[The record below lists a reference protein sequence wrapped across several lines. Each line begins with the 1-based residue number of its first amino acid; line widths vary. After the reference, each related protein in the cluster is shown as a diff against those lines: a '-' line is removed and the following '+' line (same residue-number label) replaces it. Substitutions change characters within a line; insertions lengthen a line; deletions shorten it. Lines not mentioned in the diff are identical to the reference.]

1 LSAAMVSLPSSLG
14 AATISYPLFFTAGV
28 AAGMLWLIAVET
40 EPDLAPRQ
48 RLTNDPV
55 IAGVVM
61 LATGLFMARLTFIL
75 LHSSYYFAHPLEILY
90 IWQGGLS
97 GIGGFAG
104 ALIGLGIYARVRGES
119 FTAYADALA
128 IPGAIIASSCWLGCW
143 MDGCAYGIPL
153 ESQFP
158 LLTGFDMFNSETLRW
173 PTQAAGAIFSLL
185 SVGALITLKGRLP
198 QGILGMVSLTS
209 IALGVFVVSL
219 FRSDPSLLIAGFRI
233 DTMAALGLAL
243 LGIGGILIVKR
254 NK

>member
-1 LSAAMVSLPSSLG
+1 MVSLPSSLG

-48 RLTNDPV
+48 RLTNNSV

-61 LATGLFMARLTFIL
+61 LVAGLFAARLTFIL
-75 LHSSYYFAHPLEILY
+75 LHSSYYFARPLEILF

-104 ALIGLGIYARVRGES
+104 ALLGLGIYARVTGES
-119 FTAYADALA
+119 LTAHADALA
-128 IPGAIIASSCWLGCW
+128 IPGAIIAASCWLGCW
-143 MDGCAYGIPL
+143 LEGCAYGIPI

-158 LLTGFDMFNSETLRW
+158 LLTGIDMFNSGTLRW

-185 SVGALITLKGRLP
+185 SIGVLITLKDRLP
-198 QGILGMVSLTS
+198 PGILGMLSLS
-209 IALGVFVVSL
+209 LIATGVFVVSF
-219 FRSDPSLLIAGFRI
+219 FRSDPSLLIAGLRL
-233 DTMAALGLAL
+233 DTLAALGLAL
-243 LGIGGILIVKR
+243 LGIGGILIVTR
-254 NK
+254 NR